1 MDPQTDRPVQA
12 HIHRSTEIYRGRVFS
27 FVTAGQVT
35 DALTVLALQR
45 TWFYLHGV
53 SGSRPPT

>member
-1 MDPQTDRPVQA
+1 MDPTTGRHAQA

-27 FVTAGQVT
+27 FVT

-53 SGSRPPT
+53 SGFRPPT

>member
-1 MDPQTDRPVQA
+1 MA
-12 HIHRSTEIYRGRVFS
+12 MIA
-27 FVTAGQVT
+27 AGQIT